1 MSQQP
6 FNFKR
11 GTIDELVSYC
21 VRRSATTVYYKNYL
35 LPDNFNFTLLGDY
48 VLLTESIYVHALT
61 QVHWGKY
68 NSSLCE
74 IFNTQ
79 SRHAASMDATV
90 ARTKRGNYIEL
101 GVLCAKE
108 TKKLM
113 LNEDKSIV
121 LNKVG
126 RDFSTFNAFLR
137 LISRKEFDLL
147 LSEMHEM
154 LSEHQFK
161 IPLAELDG
169 FVKGC
174 VFFDGYVNIK
184 LHQDNLKEQIK
195 LVLIND
201 KYTFTNKVQHGW
213 IRENLA

>member
-1 MSQQP
+1 MSQQL

-21 VRRSATTVYYKNYL
+21 VHHSATETRYKNYL

-48 VLLTESIYVHALT
+48 VLLTESICVHALT
-61 QVHWGKY
+61 PVHWGKY

-101 GVLCAKE
+101 SVLCAKE

-126 RDFSTFNAFLR
+126 RDFSAFNAFLR

-169 FVKGC
+169 FVEGC